1 MTEKQSKDSHAPGSE
16 GGGSGKHVESA
27 GAFDI
32 RTFIA
37 ALIGLFGLIVLL
49 TGLFGFSP
57 EEAAKTGG
65 VNANLWAGIAMIVFA
80 ALFAVWSKVDPIRF
94 VVQDN
99 AEGAEEERDFAALD

>member
-1 MTEKQSKDSHAPGSE
+1 MTEKQSKDSHAPDSE
-16 GGGSGKHVESA
+16 GGGSGKHVELA

-32 RTFIA
+32 RTFIG
-37 ALIGLFGLIVLL
+37 ALIGLFGLL